1 MAILIRLFSLFQVQ
15 DGVFISSFAAVI
27 GAPVGIASASISLVF
42 FFSYGILK
50 MFFETFGKK
59 KSKHRKVVLLT
70 RPKFNSIG
78 KK

>member
-42 FFSYGILK
+42 FLVMEFLK
-50 MFFETFGKK
+50 CFLKLLERKK
-59 KSKHRKVVLLT
+59 ASTEKLFYYLGLSL
-70 RPKFNSIG
+70 IA
-78 KK
+78 